1 MSTLNTP
8 SVERVKN
15 SSKGLKRSMSTKAAV
30 MTGVGGTIGTGL
42 FLSSGDVIATAGPGG
57 AIVMYIIGGIMVWLM
72 TTCLGEMCA
81 AMPVSGHLQAFGTEF
96 LNPSLGFTLG
106 WVNWVGAAATI
117 SAQVVAS
124 AIFMKDILPNTSTA
138 LWVIVF
144 AALMFGLNVLDAKL
158 FGDVS
163 FWISSLKL
171 LLIVGFIIV
180 GVGMMGGVIGS
191 DAIGFSNF
199 TGPEGAFPGGIA
211 AMGAVVLT
219 ALYAYAGTEVIG
231 ATAGELE
238 DEKKMGKTINM
249 TLLILIGA
257 VVLAIAV
264 VAAVLPY
271 SQADTLGSP
280 FVYAFRNAG
289 MHGAALLVNIIVL
302 SSALTSGNYW
312 TYACARYLWSLGK
325 FGQAPRFFAKTAK
338 NGVPIRALVVSM
350 LFGLIGILA
359 EFFAAD
365 TVYLLIVYF
374 IGGGNIFMYTCV
386 CIEQYNFRK
395 RYIAEG
401 GKVEDLPYKVASYP
415 LVPILGVICFLLM
428 LLASILD
435 PGERTGIII
444 SFVIYFAIFVVS
456 HIYVKKHGGHFEQV
470 DAEL

>member
-191 DAIGFSNF
+191 DAIG
-199 TGPEGAFPGGIA
+199 
-211 AMGAVVLT
+211 
-219 ALYAYAGTEVIG
+219 
-231 ATAGELE
+231 
-238 DEKKMGKTINM
+238 
-249 TLLILIGA
+249 
-257 VVLAIAV
+257 
-264 VAAVLPY
+264 
-271 SQADTLGSP
+271 
-280 FVYAFRNAG
+280 
-289 MHGAALLVNIIVL
+289 
-302 SSALTSGNYW
+302 
-312 TYACARYLWSLGK
+312 
-325 FGQAPRFFAKTAK
+325 
-338 NGVPIRALVVSM
+338 
-350 LFGLIGILA
+350 
-359 EFFAAD
+359 
-365 TVYLLIVYF
+365 
-374 IGGGNIFMYTCV
+374 
-386 CIEQYNFRK
+386 
-395 RYIAEG
+395 
-401 GKVEDLPYKVASYP
+401 
-415 LVPILGVICFLLM
+415 
-428 LLASILD
+428 
-435 PGERTGIII
+435 
-444 SFVIYFAIFVVS
+444 
-456 HIYVKKHGGHFEQV
+456 
-470 DAEL
+470 